1 MQPMPAHRRPKLS
14 DAAGVSAGGGD
25 DRLSALP
32 DDLLIHILLK
42 LQDAPVA
49 ARTSVL
55 ARRWRRVWALLPELH
70 FPDGTDSDGIRA
82 ALAVHDAPAISLLSV
97 AAIKATPESVAAWL
111 PIDAC
116 RLSGVLDFRNRGTMD
131 ETSAASPLKLPCFQ
145 NATKVVLDL
154 DSIGLT
160 LPPSGIFTRL
170 AELVLTSIHLHGP
183 CSISDVVSSSRC
195 PSLQRLVVSS
205 VKGLDKFTIHSE
217 SLLELVLSGLPG
229 LHQLNVVA
237 LALKDLAVR
246 GCFTDAL
253 NRGQH
258 IANISAPQLVTLD
271 WKSSYDPS
279 SVQLGEMAHLQQ
291 LTTQYLIVYGQ
302 YVFSAHNRHCLML
315 LQRFDHIR
323 RLVLYLVYAPLQV
336 NGRFLM
342 EEMTNFP
349 NITSLTLNVV
359 ACSHS
364 FGASSFHVL
373 SMSSGVRELEIRL
386 VDLPSE
392 HEALASVCQSGCI
405 CAEPSN
411 WETKELVLH
420 CLKEVVISGL
430 RGTEH
435 ELAFVKRLFNWTTV
449 LKRMTVNFRVSMT
462 ESKAKELRQQLLSF
476 SRPRI
481 CMKFLQHGKACSFD

>member
-1 MQPMPAHRRPKLS
+1 METMPEHRRPKLS
-14 DAAGVSAGGGD
+14 DAAAGGGED
-25 DRLSALP
+25 WLSALP

-42 LQDAPVA
+42 LRDAPVA

-55 ARRWRRVWALLPELH
+55 ARRWRRIWALLPELH
-70 FPDGTDSDGIRA
+70 FPDGTDPDGIRA
-82 ALAVHDAPAISLLSV
+82 ALAAHDAPALSHLSV
-97 AAIKATPESVAAWL
+97 AAIEATPESVAAWL

-116 RLSGVLDFRNRGTMD
+116 RLSGVLDFQNRGNMD

-170 AELVLTSIHLHGP
+170 ADLVLIGIQLHGP
-183 CSISDVVSSSRC
+183 CSLGDVVSSPRC
-195 PSLQRLVVSS
+195 PSLTRLCVGS
-205 VKGLDKFTIHSE
+205 VKGLEEFTIHSE

-246 GCFTDAL
+246 SCFTDAL
-253 NRGQH
+253 NRSQH
-258 IANISAPQLVTLD
+258 IANISAPQL
-271 WKSSYDPS
+271 
-279 SVQLGEMAHLQQ
+279 
-291 LTTQYLIVYGQ
+291 
-302 YVFSAHNRHCLML
+302 
-315 LQRFDHIR
+315 RFDHIS

-392 HEALASVCQSGCI
+392 HEALASACQSGCI
-405 CAEPSN
+405 CAKPSI
-411 WETKELVLH
+411 WETEELVLH
-420 CLKEVVISGL
+420 CLEEVVISGL

-435 ELAFVKRLFNWTTV
+435 ELAFVKSLILVPSSFKLV
-449 LKRMTVNFRVSMT
+449 LQVYIQIRGSG
-462 ESKAKELRQQLLSF
+462 
-476 SRPRI
+476 PHI
-481 CMKFLQHGKACSFD
+481 GQHGQMSLLVNIGGPTSEWQNGNYGLNNGLRIDRNSQPSLVEVALT